1 MAAQLTGV
9 LRETVAR
16 DGPIP
21 AVDSAIFLSEQS
33 MPGNP
38 ALLEDLWRRLPNLRL
53 DAADSAVAAIFAAGS
68 GDAQSRRSALERIVR
83 AQPNSAE
90 ARLRLADALIDA
102 GPAEVETVMRLLDAV
117 LALDPADW
125 RPDWYCGKLYLSLW
139 RPPADAIDCFDNVYT
154 QIPGEPAAKL
164 ALAMALEADGRTAEA
179 SGLYDT
185 VSRTDPALVSASFGF
200 ARCMTQAGNRAGAVA
215 ALARVPDSAALAA
228 TARIASV
235 HILADGM
242 PGEADL
248 RQAAQILAALDR
260 DDRARHE
267 AEATV
272 ALAAA
277 RQAEA
282 GALIANGAALLGVP
296 VTGRA
301 LRARAEAALRA
312 CARLSDTQ
320 AARIGYIDQANAV
333 RPRTLL

>member
-1 MAAQLTGV
+1 
-9 LRETVAR
+9 
-16 DGPIP
+16 
-21 AVDSAIFLSEQS
+21 
-33 MPGNP
+33 
-38 ALLEDLWRRLPNLRL
+38 
-53 DAADSAVAAIFAAGS
+53 
-68 GDAQSRRSALERIVR
+68 
-83 AQPNSAE
+83 
-90 ARLRLADALIDA
+90 
-102 GPAEVETVMRLLDAV
+102 
-117 LALDPADW
+117 
-125 RPDWYCGKLYLSLW
+125 
-139 RPPADAIDCFDNVYT
+139 
-154 QIPGEPAAKL
+154 
-164 ALAMALEADGRTAEA
+164 
-179 SGLYDT
+179 
-185 VSRTDPALVSASFGF
+185 
-200 ARCMTQAGNRAGAVA
+200 
-215 ALARVPDSAALAA
+215 
-228 TARIASV
+228 
-235 HILADGM
+235 M